1 MYIKKKKNGKK
12 QQKKKKKKK
21 KKKKRVQLLPTS
33 TANHVQ
39 KSRIFQPEERKANWA

>member
-1 MYIKKKKNGKK
+1 MYVYKEEKKWEKRE
-12 QQKKKKKKK
+12 KKKKK

>member
-12 QQKKKKKKK
+12 GKKKKKKK

>member
-12 QQKKKKKKK
+12 GKKKKKKK
-21 KKKKRVQLLPTS
+21 KKKKIVQILPTS

>member
-1 MYIKKKKNGKK
+1 MVKKV
-12 QQKKKKKKK
+12 KKKKK

>member
-12 QQKKKKKKK
+12 GKKKKKKK
-21 KKKKRVQLLPTS
+21 KIVQLLPTS